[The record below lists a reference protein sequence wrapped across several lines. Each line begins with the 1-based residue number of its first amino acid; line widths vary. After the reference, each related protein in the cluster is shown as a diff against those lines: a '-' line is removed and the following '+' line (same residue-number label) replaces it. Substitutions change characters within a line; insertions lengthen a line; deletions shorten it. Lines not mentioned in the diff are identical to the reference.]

1 MSFFDQNKVGK
12 VMSRV
17 QNDVDDLETLLTE
30 DIIYIAADAVTLIGI
45 AVVMLI
51 MNWQLALI
59 TLSVVPALII
69 AMLIWRRHA
78 RIAFIKVRQAI
89 AMVNDNLQ
97 ESISGV
103 RVTQAMSREGENSKQ
118 FNAVNKANL
127 DANISA
133 AKMQAFMMPIV
144 QILTDAG
151 FCLVLVFGGLEVL
164 HGQTTA
170 GVMLAFLLYIQRFFA
185 PIQDITSLYTDLQQA
200 MASGARIFELL
211 DVEPEIK
218 DKPDAIELPK
228 IKGDVSL
235 EHIRFGY
242 EDGKEVLHDVDF
254 HVNAGE
260 TVAVVGRHGRW
271 QEQPRQPDYPPL

>member
-1 MSFFDQNKVGK
+1 MSFFDHNKVGK

-30 DIIYIAADAVTLIGI
+30 DIIYIAADAITLVGI

-51 MNWQLALI
+51 MNTKLALI

-69 AMLIWRRHA
+69 ALLIWRRHA

-89 AMVNDNLQ
+89 AVVNDNLQ

-185 PIQDITSLYTDLQQA
+185 PIQDITSLYTDLLPARVFSNCWMSNRKSRINRMQSKCPKSKA
-200 MASGARIFELL
+200 MSASNTS
-211 DVEPEIK
+211 
-218 DKPDAIELPK
+218 
-228 IKGDVSL
+228 VSAMSPAQKCCTMW
-235 EHIRFGY
+235 ISR
-242 EDGKEVLHDVDF
+242 
-254 HVNAGE
+254 
-260 TVAVVGRHGRW
+260 
-271 QEQPRQPDYPPL
+271 